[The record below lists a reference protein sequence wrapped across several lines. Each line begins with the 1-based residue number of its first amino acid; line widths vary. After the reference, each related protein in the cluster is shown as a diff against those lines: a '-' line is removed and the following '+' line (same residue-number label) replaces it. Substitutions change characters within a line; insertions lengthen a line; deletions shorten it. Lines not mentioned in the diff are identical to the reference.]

1 MATFRVI
8 HGPQKYHDDRTYA
21 DLIRYV
27 TSPQKVRPGGVIGA
41 AVLPEVAELAMKTVT
56 AAYHKEEYV
65 KLRHSVLS
73 FDPDEQVDYQT
84 ARDIACMAMKFY
96 DAGYQTIAA
105 IHEDKPHLHIHFLM
119 NTTNYRTGRK
129 YHENKQVYHANLKY
143 INTVTEEHGIHTIA
157 AKDRAE

>member
-8 HGPQKYHDDRTYA
+8 HGPQKYHDDGTYA

-41 AVLPEVAELAMKTVT
+41 AVLPEGAELAMEAVT
-56 AAYHKEEYV
+56 AAYHKENGV
-65 KLRHSVLS
+65 KLGHTVLS
-73 FDPDEQVDYQT
+73 FDSEEQMDFQT
-84 ARDIACMAMKFY
+84 AKVVAQKIMKFY
-96 DAGYQTIAA
+96 DPRYQLIGA

-119 NTTNYRTGRK
+119 NSTNYRTGRK
-129 YHENKQVYHANLKY
+129 YYGTKQDYYANLKY

-157 AKDRAE
+157 AKGETE